1 MQSDQE
7 IPLTGAQRGLVFSAT
22 SEGNIVHWPGVRPF
36 NDPSVSSRLV
46 GMNRMMSR
54 LPFQVGTPLPIIEEE
69 GSTEILSSASTAE
82 SRTNS
87 TICYAHSGEVF
98 MLRQPLQAPDV
109 NLGDENLSDI
119 SVDAL
124 SPPNESDKQRAAR
137 EKKNKHK
144 QTRRN
149 CANTAR
155 KRWSGI
161 GPLVKKPNANAWRMK
176 QLTNSV

>member
-46 GMNRMMSR
+46 SMVSR
-54 LPFQVGTPLPIIEEE
+54 LPFQVSTPLPIIEEE

-82 SRTNS
+82 SGTNS
-87 TICYAHSGEVF
+87 TVCYAHSREVF

-119 SVDAL
+119 SVDAVG
-124 SPPNESDKQRAAR
+124 PPNESDKS
-137 EKKNKHK
+137 KYNK
-144 QTRRN
+144 R
-149 CANTAR
+149 
-155 KRWSGI
+155 
-161 GPLVKKPNANAWRMK
+161 L
-176 QLTNSV
+176 

>member
-69 GSTEILSSASTAE
+69 GSTEILSSALTAE
-82 SRTNS
+82 SGTNS
-87 TICYAHSGEVF
+87 TVCYAHSREVYGPVWF
-98 MLRQPLQAPDV
+98 LQ
-109 NLGDENLSDI
+109 LLKFLS
-119 SVDAL
+119 
-124 SPPNESDKQRAAR
+124 
-137 EKKNKHK
+137 H
-144 QTRRN
+144 
-149 CANTAR
+149 
-155 KRWSGI
+155 
-161 GPLVKKPNANAWRMK
+161 RMFRHMYGV
-176 QLTNSV
+176 LNID